1 MKEQDKAP
9 LQAALYGLDG
19 RSYKTMVMFLQGP
32 CRGAAVV
39 VEPIDADVDII
50 DADHT
55 TAKTIFEE
63 RREASPE
70 RPIIA
75 MSLENLKL
83 DNTIFVKKPVSRDGL
98 LAALDQAKK
107 LIDQS
112 ARKSSNKYTEQ
123 AISKTTSRQETSET
137 RTGAAKTEQIPPKNI
152 DEEERKK
159 ITKHKTAKQFS
170 EGGFSSYIGF
180 VPDIDFDDKEQVLTA
195 SYNPKNYFQGYV
207 KSAIGVAMSK
217 ARVVKLNSGWKT
229 LLIFPHGHEVW
240 LDADDMQLRA
250 FAGLPINNASGS
262 AISLSPVDIKNS
274 QTNVAMDKFQSMEA
288 FLWKLAIWTSKGRY
302 PSSLDIEQPIYL
314 KKWPN
319 MTRLVV
325 TPHALRISALLIRGP
340 RTMLNIAEVLGIKPQ
355 YVFVFVSACQALDLL
370 GQAKRTDDQLVAP
383 AEITATLKSGLFKK
397 ILNKLRASK
406 SAE

>member
-1 MKEQDKAP
+1 MKDKDNKP
-9 LQAALYGLDG
+9 LQVALYGLDG

-39 VEPIDADVDII
+39 VEPIEADVDII

-55 TAKTIFEE
+55 TAKAIYEE
-63 RREASPE
+63 RRNVTPE
-70 RPIIA
+70 RPIIT
-75 MSLENLKL
+75 MSLENLQL
-83 DNTIFVKKPVSRDGL
+83 ENTIYLKKPVTREGL
-98 LAALDQAKK
+98 LNALDQAKK
-107 LIDQS
+107 LAGQLAGKPSQAHGTKASFLSRTDSVQS
-112 ARKSSNKYTEQ
+112 DGDKAE
-123 AISKTTSRQETSET
+123 
-137 RTGAAKTEQIPPKNI
+137 KNATKI
-152 DEEERKK
+152 NEEERKK
-159 ITKHKTAKQFS
+159 VAKHKTSREFS
-170 EGGFSSYIGF
+170 ERGFSSYIGF
-180 VPDIDFDDKEQVLTA
+180 VPDIDFDDREQVLNA
-195 SYNPKNYFQGYV
+195 WYDPKHFFQGYV
-207 KSAIGVAMSK
+207 KSAYNVAMSK

-250 FAGLPINNASGS
+250 FAGLPIKNTSGNAV
-262 AISLSPVDIKNS
+262 SLSPVDPKN
-274 QTNVAMDKFQSMEA
+274 TRDGAALDKFQSMDA

-302 PSSLDIEQPIYL
+302 PSSLDIDQPIYL

-340 RTMLNIAEVLGIKPQ
+340 RTMLNIAEVLNIKPQ

-370 GQAKRTDDQLVAP
+370 GQAKRSDDRVVAP
-383 AEITATLKSGLFKK
+383 EPLKHPQSSGLFKR
-397 ILNKLRASK
+397 ILNKLRATK